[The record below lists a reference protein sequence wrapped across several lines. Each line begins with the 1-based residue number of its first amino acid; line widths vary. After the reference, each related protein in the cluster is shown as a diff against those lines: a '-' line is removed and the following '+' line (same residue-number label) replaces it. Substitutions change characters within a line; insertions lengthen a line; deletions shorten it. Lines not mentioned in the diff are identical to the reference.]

1 MFFLPRKLL
10 EFLKRLNGTLIPCC
24 WEQRCSHCWKNSPAV
39 AQRVQQSCH
48 VTQQP
53 STPAL
58 LCPRR
63 NQCAVF
69 TAAALVLLPKGHQ
82 LRKRNTQELGK
93 EKGRS
98 IHSCCG
104 KNTMPHDRSQSQKA
118 TSSMTA
124 FTCNFQY
131 RGADRHQRFEWLPGL
146 KIGGLVYR
154 GFFGE

>member
-1 MFFLPRKLL
+1 M